1 VLPLLHRMPNATFI
15 AAPAAGTKRYL
26 LRRAHAVLITSLVDE
41 TSSLVAMEAAASGTP
56 VIAFRRG
63 ALAEIVKD
71 RLTGLLVQD
80 AEEAVKAL
88 QHVRHISSAAC
99 IRHARKTFSALQ
111 MAERYER
118 LYARIALEKISARNP
133 AVRDL
138 QKEGCFS

>member
-1 VLPLLHRMPNATFI
+1 
-15 AAPAAGTKRYL
+15 
-26 LRRAHAVLITSLVDE
+26 VLITSLVNE
-41 TSSLVAMEAAASGTP
+41 TSSLVALEAAASGTP

-71 RLTGLLVQD
+71 GLTGLLVEGVD
-80 AEEAVKAL
+80 EAVKAL
-88 QHVRHISSAAC
+88 EDITRISSTAC

-118 LYARIALEKISARNP
+118 LYAQIAFEKISARNP
-133 AVRDL
+133 AARDL